1 MKRPRKKGSA
11 KIGEAV
17 FLGRK
22 NFYTFDVYPLTGD
35 VPESA
40 GVFIFSRR
48 KIDKAGRASH
58 AASCI
63 GETMSIAAELKKH
76 KRAKCVKLNSGNVVC
91 FFNEESGRSRSAV
104 LGDITAARNFSC
116 IKNVFEPT
124 MLRKPHVQ
132 PKLDKK
138 TFPAIPAVSVDLPL
152 KPKRRKRIAEPQT
165 TEAVGKAKATV
176 VFPAPDS
183 NSKRAGAKPVAAK
196 TRPSKAARAK
206 AEKPKATT
214 PAKRTT
220 AKPRPRVQSGVDRNG
235 GQHRLPKQKRPAA
248 GRAKTRAAGR
258 SGASKKAAAYC
269 VDLPGAAD
277 DGCGLPLE
285 SRAVVGILDR

>member
-1 MKRPRKKGSA
+1 MVQCTIMKRPRKKISA
-11 KIGEAV
+11 KISEAV

-22 NFYTFDVYPLTGD
+22 SSYTFDVYPLTGD

-48 KIDKAGRASH
+48 KVDKAGRASH

-76 KRAKCVKLNSGNVVC
+76 KRAKCVKLNAGNVVC
-91 FFNEESGRSRSAV
+91 FFREESDKSRSAV
-104 LGDITAARNFSC
+104 LDDITAARIFSC

-152 KPKRRKRIAEPQT
+152 KPKRRKRIAEPHT
-165 TEAVGKAKATV
+165 TEAVGKAKASV
-176 VFPAPDS
+176 VVPAPVS
-183 NSKRAGAKPVAAK
+183 NSKSAGTKPVAAK
-196 TRPSKAARAK
+196 TRRSKAASAK

-214 PAKRTT
+214 SARRTT
-220 AKPRPRVQSGVDRNG
+220 AKPRTRVPGGVDRNG
-235 GQHRLPKQKRPAA
+235 GQHRLSKQKRPAA
-248 GRAKTRAAGR
+248 GRAKTRVASH
-258 SGASKKAAAYC
+258 SGAGKKAAA
-269 VDLPGAAD
+269 
-277 DGCGLPLE
+277 
-285 SRAVVGILDR
+285 